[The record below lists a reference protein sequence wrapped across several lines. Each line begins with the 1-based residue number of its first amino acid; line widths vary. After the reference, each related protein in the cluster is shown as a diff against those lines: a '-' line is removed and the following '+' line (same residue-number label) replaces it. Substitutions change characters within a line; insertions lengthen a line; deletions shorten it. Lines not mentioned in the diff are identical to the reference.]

1 MVNEST
7 EGTTGDAHHHHRDG
21 SRTENRAPRIEN
33 REPGPLGANQKSL
46 RTNKGLPRVRPSPT
60 FVMLRSLMIERQ
72 GDPAPRRPR
81 LAQQPD

>member
-1 MVNEST
+1 MDREL
-7 EGTTGDAHHHHRDG
+7 
-21 SRTENRAPRIEN
+21 RIEHRELRTGNRNRELRTGN

-72 GDPAPRRPR
+72 GAPATPAGTAAR
-81 LAQQPD
+81 LTHIEQCGI